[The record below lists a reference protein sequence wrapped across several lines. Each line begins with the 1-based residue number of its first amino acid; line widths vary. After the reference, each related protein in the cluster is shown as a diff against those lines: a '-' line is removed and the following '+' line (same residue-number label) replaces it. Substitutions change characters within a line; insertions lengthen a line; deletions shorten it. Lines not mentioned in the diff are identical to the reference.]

1 MLEDESIN
9 PAHHHDD
16 IENDDERRHRSAETK
31 AAMENHE
38 RNCQQCQPNVCA
50 QPALHG
56 TDSPE
61 HDFFSDTEQRGENK
75 DRQCDRAEDQTERR
89 PADSVMFRRFLE

>member
-56 TDSPE
+56 ADTPE
-61 HDFFSDTEQRGENK
+61 HDFFSHTEQGGKDE
-75 DRQCDRAEDQTERR
+75 DRQCDRTEDQTERR
-89 PADSVMFRRFLE
+89 AADVSKLSRFLN